1 MIHPNKSTE
10 NFFISCT
17 VSFRA
22 ILDQRQVFTTSDE
35 NWIAHA
41 LYLSVRSCN
50 AMYRVRESNSKLQL
64 FYRMFIKL
72 FCHIFL
78 ALGLITCLNGVLKLS
93 LHLPKRFDAFQVLK
107 VIPLK
112 KKEYLKLPKTWS
124 SSWLCYE
131 HYKNAIKN
139 GGHRAR
145 FCATWM
151 AIIVNRWPTRF
162 ILGTLVIRK
171 GNYHF

>member
-78 ALGLITCLNGVLKLS
+78 ALGLIACLNGVLKLS

-107 VIPLK
+107 WFLLLLEVTCVIFARATNTDVWQAIIARATK
-112 KKEYLKLPKTWS
+112 S
-124 SSWLCYE
+124 R
-131 HYKNAIKN
+131 KNCSEGRFRRYDFLLRLSHAIS
-139 GGHRAR
+139 RAR
-145 FCATWM
+145 AACVM
-151 AIIVNRWPTRF
+151 
-162 ILGTLVIRK
+162 
-171 GNYHF
+171 